1 MKNLKHIP
9 ILIVFLTLCLG
20 AFAQDNVNNTSEN
33 GRIGLSAYVPQ
44 QVDKITEGSATMLVN
59 KLNQII
65 TQHGFAGD
73 AYFDRFIITAN
84 IVPLTKDILATA
96 PPMIAQTLEITLYIG
111 DSEGGTLF
119 ASKSITLKGVGTNET
134 KAFIDAVKKIRPSDP
149 QFDSFL
155 EEGKSKIIN
164 YYNTKC
170 DAILKQAQVL
180 ATTNNLEEAL
190 ELLMGVPDVC
200 MDCYNKSLEA
210 VAPIYQQLIDRDC
223 QKKLSEATHIWN
235 ANQTVEAANE
245 AGRLLSTIEPRA
257 ACYRDIKALANR
269 ISKRVFE
276 LDKREWNFVLREQ
289 QIGFQL
295 QTERIRAYR
304 DIAIAYARRRPP
316 VTIIEHKDYIIKNWI
331 NIH

>member
-1 MKNLKHIP
+1 MKNLNHLLT
-9 ILIVFLTLCLG
+9 LIVLVTLCFG
-20 AFAQDNVNNTSEN
+20 AYGQDNVNNASEN
-33 GRIGLSAYVPQ
+33 GRIGLTAYVPQ
-44 QVDKITEGSATMLVN
+44 QVDKISEGTGNMLVN
-59 KLNQII
+59 KLNQIA
-65 TQHGFAGD
+65 TQNGFAGD
-73 AYFDRFIITAN
+73 AYFSRFILTAN

-96 PPMIAQTLEITLYIG
+96 PPMIALTLEITLYIG

-134 KAFIDAVKKIRPSDP
+134 KAYIDAIKKIRPSDP

-180 ATTNNLEEAL
+180 TNTNNLEEAI
-190 ELLMGVPDVC
+190 ELLMGIPDVC
-200 MDCYNKSLEA
+200 MDCYNKSMEA

-223 QKKLSEATHIWN
+223 QKKLAEATHIWN
-235 ANQTVEAANE
+235 ANQTIEAANE

-257 ACYRDIKALANR
+257 ACFRDVKTLANR
-269 ISKRVFE
+269 ISKRVYE
-276 LDKREWNFVLREQ
+276 IDKREWNFVLREQ
-289 QIGFQL
+289 QINSQL
-295 QTERIRAYR
+295 ESEKIRAYR
-304 DIAIAYARRRPP
+304 DVAIARARRRPP
-316 VTIIEHKDYIIKNWI
+316 VTVIEHKDYIIKNWI